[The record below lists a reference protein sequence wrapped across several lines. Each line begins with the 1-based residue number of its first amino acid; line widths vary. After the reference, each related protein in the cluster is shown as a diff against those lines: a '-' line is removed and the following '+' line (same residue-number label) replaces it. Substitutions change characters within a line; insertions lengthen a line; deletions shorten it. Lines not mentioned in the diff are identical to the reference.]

1 VGDALGS
8 VDASAVGAWTLTH
21 AASAAGQ
28 AGAAFLGVLVGLF
41 VVALIAFVISVVA
54 LVFILRRRTW
64 PPGHAKWVWALL
76 VPVGFVLA
84 ILIPGFSIWVSLVV
98 PIAFW
103 VLVGRIP
110 DSALERDGNSEG
122 PLNT

>member
-1 VGDALGS
+1 VTDALGS
-8 VDASAVGAWTLTH
+8 VDASAVGAWTLSH

-28 AGAAFLGVLVGLF
+28 AGAAFLGVLVGLV

-84 ILIPGFSIWVSLVV
+84 ILIPGFSIWVSLVI
-98 PIAFW
+98 PIAYW
-103 VLVGRIP
+103 GLVGRIP
-110 DSALERDGNSEG
+110 DSAPEG
-122 PLNT
+122 APQQETPAG